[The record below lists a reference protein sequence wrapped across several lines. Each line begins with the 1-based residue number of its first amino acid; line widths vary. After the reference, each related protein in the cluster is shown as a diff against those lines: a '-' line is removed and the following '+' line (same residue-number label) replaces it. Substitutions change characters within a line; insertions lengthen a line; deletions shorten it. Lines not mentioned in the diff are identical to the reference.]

1 MFISTEGALK
11 GPLKFTYVV
20 LPAKLDYLLYFNI
33 QRTEKYGV
41 AMYYLNHSCCS
52 YDDDRWE
59 TGCGGWV
66 ISAITT
72 SLANHQNKV
81 DQDFLFCL
89 QENHSIGEYIFNKLL
104 YGLKWWSSFSTED
117 SAVLFKMQ

>member
-11 GPLKFTYVV
+11 GPLKYTDIVIV
-20 LPAKLDYLLYFNI
+20 AQIDYLLYFNI

-41 AMYYLNHSCCS
+41 AMYYFNHSCCS

-66 ISAITT
+66 GNISYNYITGQSSEQSGSRF
-72 SLANHQNKV
+72 SLVFSRK
-81 DQDFLFCL
+81 
-89 QENHSIGEYIFNKLL
+89 SFNRGI
-104 YGLKWWSSFSTED
+104 YFQQVIKWT
-117 SAVLFKMQ
+117 